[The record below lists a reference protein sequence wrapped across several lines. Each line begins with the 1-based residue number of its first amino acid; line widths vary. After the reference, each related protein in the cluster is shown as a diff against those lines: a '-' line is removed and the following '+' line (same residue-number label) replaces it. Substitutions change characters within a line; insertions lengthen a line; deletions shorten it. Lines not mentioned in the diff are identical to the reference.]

1 MSACVGPVSVDAAPW
16 YAARVRIVVC
26 DVGLGN
32 LRSVERALREASR
45 QASVIVEVTGD
56 PARVR
61 GADKLVMP
69 GQSAFGDY
77 ARALSGE
84 VGQAV
89 REHLDSGRPYLGIC
103 MGLQVLFEGSEEAP
117 GCPGLGV
124 LAGNVVKLRAGID
137 PATEAPRKVPHVGWN
152 EAEPTAN
159 RALLAAGEP
168 LHFYFVHSYVVAP
181 SDERIVAAT
190 TEYGERFVSAIAF
203 ENIFACQ
210 FHPEKSQRAGLDLL
224 ERFIAS

>member
-1 MSACVGPVSVDAAPW
+1 VSGGAGPW
-16 YAARVRIVVC
+16 YAAHVRIVVC

-45 QASVIVEVTGD
+45 EASAIVEVTGD

-61 GADKLVMP
+61 AADKLVMP

-77 ARALSGE
+77 ARALSGDL
-84 VGQAV
+84 GQAV
-89 REHLDSGRPYLGIC
+89 RRHFGSGRPYLGIC
-103 MGLQVLFEGSEEAP
+103 MGLQVLFETSEEAP

-124 LAGNVVKLRAGID
+124 LEGNVVKLRAGID
-137 PATEAPRKVPHVGWN
+137 PATGAPRKVPHVGWN
-152 EAEPTAN
+152 EAEATGN
-159 RALLAAGEP
+159 RGLLPPGDP
-168 LHFYFVHSYVVAP
+168 LHFYFVHSFVVAP
-181 SDERIVAAT
+181 NDKHIVAAR

-203 ENIFACQ
+203 ENVFACQ
-210 FHPEKSQRAGLDLL
+210 FHPEKSQRAGLALL